1 MLTCVDNAHTFNFMA
16 SVDYEN
22 IFTMKIFQIYDNR
35 IPWLLHAHRK
45 IALSGINLFVM
56 FAGDILLLTDLHYTY
71 SLVTF
76 TIFPLSAPSA
86 AQNVTAS
93 PNDTHIL
100 ISWSEPASPNGVVTY
115 SVEVVERDLL
125 TNDNFTV
132 ATENMVTGLELAVNY
147 TEEPYSEYTIVVT
160 SQTGAGMG
168 DPVSVSFQT
177 PEEGKYI
184 NARSHTK
191 QLKLDNQFPTE

>member
-1 MLTCVDNAHTFNFMA
+1 M
-16 SVDYEN
+16 
-22 IFTMKIFQIYDNR
+22 
-35 IPWLLHAHRK
+35 
-45 IALSGINLFVM
+45 
-56 FAGDILLLTDLHYTY
+56 
-71 SLVTF
+71 
-76 TIFPLSAPSA
+76 
-86 AQNVTAS
+86 
-93 PNDTHIL
+93 
-100 ISWSEPASPNGVVTY
+100 VTY

-132 ATENMVTGLELAVNY
+132 ATENMVAGLELAVNY
-147 TEEPYSEYTIVVT
+147 TEEPYSEYTVVVT

-191 QLKLDNQFPTE
+191 QLGEG